1 MGGQSTVTHTHAI
14 RVGPRARARGRAG
27 CSPGRVD
34 RHAPGATGG
43 RAHKLTLRSQSSGP
57 APRARRVDAARR
69 WRRGSSFTGWPHF
82 VTGVRCSLGTCGA
95 LLPRRR
101 DAIRDGHGRAEIN
114 YMLRHALFFHSE
126 RPRHSRRLRPISYL
140 GAARF
145 TVTVFRAPCAGRV
158 RARSARGGMSRPT
171 VGVRVFSTHGVFVRA
186 SLASPPAPPVRRPA
200 RTGTR
205 RRGAGRARPLALQA
219 TRPKGERQTRFTGAS
234 PSLRPLVAA

>member
-14 RVGPRARARGRAG
+14 YAWDPAPARAGVQAA
-27 CSPGRVD
+27 CPGRVD
-34 RHAPGATGG
+34 RHAPGDGTGG
-43 RAHKLTLRSQSSGP
+43 RAHKLTRRSRSSGP

-82 VTGVRCSLGTCGA
+82 VTGVRCSLGTCGRA
-95 LLPRRR
+95 
-101 DAIRDGHGRAEIN
+101 AEVATIRDGHGRAEIN

>member
-1 MGGQSTVTHTHAI
+1 MAPFRYRCTLL
-14 RVGPRARARGRAG
+14 VGDLRCRWAEDGE
-27 CSPGRVD
+27 V
-34 RHAPGATGG
+34 AT
-43 RAHKLTLRSQSSGP
+43 
-57 APRARRVDAARR
+57 
-69 WRRGSSFTGWPHF
+69 
-82 VTGVRCSLGTCGA
+82 
-95 LLPRRR
+95 
-101 DAIRDGHGRAEIN
+101 IRDGHGRAEIN
-114 YMLRHALFFHSE
+114 FMLRHALFFHSE